1 MTDEIRAFQNPFKPG
16 AGHMPP
22 FLAGRKDEEQQFRRL
37 LAQSEIL
44 ENLVLTGLRGVG
56 KTVLL
61 ETFKPIA
68 LSERW
73 LWAGTDMSEI
83 ASVSET
89 NLATRIL
96 TDLAV
101 VTSAFT
107 VKIGTRSDAGF
118 GTSEEAI
125 LQPVNFAYLARLYEN
140 TPGLVTDKLKTVM
153 EFAWSLLSQT
163 DKKGIIFAYDEAQNL
178 SDNDEKEQFPLSV
191 LLDVFQSIQRR
202 GIPFMLALTGL
213 PTLFPK
219 LVEARTFA
227 ERMFR
232 VVSLGK
238 LSFDDS
244 KLAITKPVEDAAC
257 PIEFSDESVDLI
269 AHLSA
274 GYPYFIQFICR
285 EVYDVWLQRLS
296 TNSGMEIPVEEIT
309 RKLDTDFFAGR
320 WAKATDRQ
328 RDLMWVISLLANC
341 DEEFT
346 VQEIVTKSQD
356 LLNKSFNSSHVN
368 QMLSALS
375 KSGIVYKNRHGK
387 YMFAVPLMADFVRRQ
402 SDTGSSS
409 ESLDA

>member
-1 MTDEIRAFQNPFKPG
+1 MNAPVGFSNPFRPG

-37 LAQSEIL
+37 LQQREIL
-44 ENLVLTGLRGVG
+44 ENLILTGLRGVG

-68 LSERW
+68 ISEGW

-83 ASVSET
+83 ASVSES
-89 NLATRIL
+89 NLATRLL

-101 VTSAFT
+101 VTSAFSLT
-107 VKIGTRSDAGF
+107 LGSKAVAGF
-118 GTSEEAI
+118 GSTEEAVS
-125 LQPVNFAYLARLYEN
+125 QPVNFAYLTRLYDE
-140 TPGLVTDKLKTVM
+140 TPGLVTDKLRTIL
-153 EFAWSLLSQT
+153 EFAWSLVRQT
-163 DKKGIIFAYDEAQNL
+163 DRRGIIFAYDEAQNL
-178 SDNDEKEQFPLSV
+178 TDNDDKEQYPLSV

-238 LSFDDS
+238 LSLEDS
-244 KLAITKPVEDAAC
+244 KLAITKPVQDANC
-257 PIEFSDESVDLI
+257 SIKFSDSSVEVI
-269 AHLSA
+269 AELAA

-285 EVYDVWLQRLS
+285 EVYDVWLQRLA
-296 TNSGMEIPVEEIT
+296 TGAATAIPVEEIV

-320 WAKATDRQ
+320 WARATDRQ
-328 RDLMWVISLLANC
+328 RDLMWVISRLENC
-341 DEEFT
+341 DGEFT
-346 VQEIVTKSQD
+346 VQEIVSASAD
-356 LLNKSFNSSHVN
+356 LISKGFNSSHVN
-368 QMLSALS
+368 QMLSALATA
-375 KSGIVYKNRHGK
+375 GIVYKNRHGK

-402 SDTGSSS
+402 SDVGGG
-409 ESLDA
+409 A